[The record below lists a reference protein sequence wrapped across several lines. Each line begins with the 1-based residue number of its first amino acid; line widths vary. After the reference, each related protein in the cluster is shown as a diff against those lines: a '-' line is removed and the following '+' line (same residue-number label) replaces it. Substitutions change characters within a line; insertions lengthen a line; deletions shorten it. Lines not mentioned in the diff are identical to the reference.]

1 MSVLTAVFAV
11 ILYGMA
17 IGLALAAVLKIAKV
31 KNGIEKRSFVL
42 LLGAI
47 AWAAGMDLLGKFIPQ
62 ADSLWWQY
70 IAWLPVIIALG
81 LMNLLM
87 LGYFEE

>member
-1 MSVLTAVFAV
+1 MSVFTATFSV
-11 ILYGMA
+11 ILYGMV
-17 IGLALAAVLKIAKV
+17 ICLALTAVLKIAKV

-47 AWAAGMDLLGKFIPQ
+47 AWAAGMSLLGKFIEVS
-62 ADSLWWQY
+62 SLWWQY